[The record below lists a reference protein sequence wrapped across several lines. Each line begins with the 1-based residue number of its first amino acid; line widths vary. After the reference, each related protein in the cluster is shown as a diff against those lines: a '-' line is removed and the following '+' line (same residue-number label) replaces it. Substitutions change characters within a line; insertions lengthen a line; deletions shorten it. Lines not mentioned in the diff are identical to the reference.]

1 MNNNLYLSKLSK
13 VFDIPD
19 RFDDDRQAIGTS
31 DISAKVGSPF
41 PSPLPLPGWMT
52 PPTKTPASW
61 C

>member
-1 MNNNLYLSKLSK
+1 MNNNLYMSKLSK

-41 PSPLPLPGWMT
+41 PSPLPPPG
-52 PPTKTPASW
+52 
-61 C
+61 